1 MAGQL
6 ERQPEV
12 EHIKVEVKFVWQ
24 ISYPSADGVSQG
36 NYFLPISH
44 KLTQPWWL
52 GVIGSKFL
60 TARQT
65 DKFFDPIYGCMWI
78 FSFS

>member
-44 KLTQPWWL
+44 KLAKISAHSVLPVLRLL
-52 GVIGSKFL
+52 G
-60 TARQT
+60 Q
-65 DKFFDPIYGCMWI
+65 
-78 FSFS
+78 SF